1 MKMVPF
7 YLISISIKLY
17 LMYIH
22 EIFTINYK
30 ILSNNEYSKNELI
43 FMIFCTIRLIELWL
57 VVVYIFLKFIG

>member
-7 YLISISIKLY
+7 YLIYISIKLY